1 MGDNGGYAGWTIA
14 KLSSLKKSGTFSKA
28 SANFGQRFRHG
39 TVVRLNVDEETAVL
53 AAYGEHTAPNTPLA
67 QQKNPIAQFTFD
79 DEETGYTSDL
89 AVAGIHG
96 TAKLE
101 DGNNGTKA
109 ARLGSGSWLSVTQTN
124 APHCCWTPPSSPSPT
139 MLSPTPTAIPA
150 GPSTRLRPRLL
161 RRTTNPNTT
170 SECLIRS
177 AALLSNDTTPTAIEM
192 VEATHRPPQAATDGT
207 T

>member
-1 MGDNGGYAGWTIA
+1 M
-14 KLSSLKKSGTFSKA
+14 
-28 SANFGQRFRHG
+28 
-39 TVVRLNVDEETAVL
+39 L

-124 APHCCWTPPSSPSPT
+124 
-139 MLSPTPTAIPA
+139 
-150 GPSTRLRPRLL
+150 G
-161 RRTTNPNTT
+161 
-170 SECLIRS
+170 
-177 AALLSNDTTPTAIEM
+177 AALLLD
-192 VEATHRPPQAATDGT
+192 ATEFTVSYDAKPDSQRQYRLDLLRGSVHGCPDVQPIRTLHRSA
-207 T
+207 